1 MHGVAGGRKSGVSL
15 LRILLGVFAL
25 ALLIAYAISHANFV
39 LGRSMLLAFPGWEV
53 TYRSAWPLLSGGV
66 VARDVTLIPPDGEDA
81 GSFRFASVRV
91 SVPFFDY
98 YRSGFSRKR
107 GTLLNAIKDVRL
119 EFTDGHG
126 DLTDSFSQELLLF
139 GNVSTAP
146 FEAEGCAEDA
156 AWVEGELDQMGLSPR
171 GIDLMFDYHLE
182 PGRLVKQ
189 KSLHSPGMGRVDS
202 RREMI
207 KHDDFSLFSLAETGR
222 SEVATDE
229 WHFMDEG
236 FIAARNRYCAM
247 KDNVTAAVFVQR
259 HIDSVKR
266 LLETIGL
273 APQAELEQA
282 YRAYAT
288 AGGSIDVVLHY
299 DPPIGGPL
307 YSASDMSTWL
317 PRMRGTFAFDG
328 KAMPLALAAT
338 AVRPLPD
345 GEEASTYALLQRESG
360 SGAQERSDNAP
371 APVLSAA
378 VKDTGAPVRSA
389 AAIAADPAVSEV
401 AVTQPAVQT
410 RLAEA
415 DPAMDAAAPPT
426 PDTLTNYSQLAG
438 YVGRDLTV
446 YQHGREP
453 VRVRVVQVDAGN
465 VLVRRT
471 LIGGN
476 FEFVLDRSRFDH
488 AEQ

>member
-1 MHGVAGGRKSGVSL
+1 MHGVADRRKSGVSL

-25 ALLIAYAISHANFV
+25 ALLIAYTISHANFV

-66 VARDVTLIPPDGEDA
+66 VARDVVLIPPDGEDA

-107 GTLLNAIKDVRL
+107 GALLNAINDVRL

-126 DLTDSFSQELLLF
+126 DLTTSFSQELRLF

-156 AWVEGELDQMGLSPR
+156 AWVETELDQMGLSPR

-182 PGRLVKQ
+182 RGRLVKQ

-202 RREMI
+202 RREML
-207 KHDDFSLFSLAETGR
+207 KHDDFSLFSLAESGS
-222 SEVATDE
+222 SEVVLDE
-229 WHFMDEG
+229 WHVKDEG
-236 FIAARNRYCAM
+236 FVAARNRHCAM
-247 KDNVTAAVFVQR
+247 KDKVTADAFVQR
-259 HIDSVKR
+259 HIDSVRR
-266 LLETIGL
+266 LLATIGL

-282 YRAYAT
+282 YRGYAT
-288 AGGSIDVVLHY
+288 AGGNIDVVLHY
-299 DPPIGGPL
+299 DPPIGAPL
-307 YSASDMSTWL
+307 YSASDLSTWL
-317 PRMRGTFAFDG
+317 PRMRGTFALDG
-328 KAMPLALAAT
+328 KSLPIALTAT

-345 GEEASTYALLQRESG
+345 GDEPSTYALLERESG
-360 SGAQERSDNAP
+360 SGTQDRRENALASVP
-371 APVLSAA
+371 RPDVKDASVPVPRAA
-378 VKDTGAPVRSA
+378 V
-389 AAIAADPAVSEV
+389 IAADEATEV
-401 AVTQPAVQT
+401 AKGQSVT
-410 RLAEA
+410 RYGGAESPI
-415 DPAMDAAAPPT
+415 DPALLSA
-426 PDTLTNYSQLAG
+426 PDTLTKYSQLAG

-446 YQHGREP
+446 YEHGRQP
-453 VRVRVVQVDAGN
+453 VRVRVVRVVDSGD
-465 VLVRRT
+465 VLVRRN

-476 FEFVLDRSRFDH
+476 IEYVLERSRFDH